1 VRVGLTTVLLLS
13 GIATEADLT
22 ASPVKPDLVCADIG
36 ELMAVW
42 KRALSER

>member
-13 GIATEADLT
+13 GIATEAD